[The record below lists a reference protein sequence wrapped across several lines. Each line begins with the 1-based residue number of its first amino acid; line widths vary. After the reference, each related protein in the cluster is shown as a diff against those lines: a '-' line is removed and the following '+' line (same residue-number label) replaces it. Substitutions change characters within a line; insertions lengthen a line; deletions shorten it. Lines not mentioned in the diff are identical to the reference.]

1 MTSLAG
7 GAFLRSLL
15 VISGR
20 RKCGKRSNLTQN
32 YPNPFN
38 PSTFIQFGLPKAS
51 HVTLKVFDVLGKE
64 VATLVNQELGPGAFT
79 ARWEANVPSG
89 IYIYRL
95 QAGEFIDTKKM
106 ILLH

>member
-38 PSTFIQFGLPKAS
+38 PSTVIHYQLPATTL
-51 HVTLKVFDVLGKE
+51 VTLKLYDVLGKE
-64 VATLVNQELGPGAFT
+64 VAALVNGELNAGYFKTVWMAS
-79 ARWEANVPSG
+79 VPSG
-89 IYIYRL
+89 LYLYRL
-95 QAGEFIDTKKM
+95 QAGEFTQSRRM
-106 ILLH
+106 ILLK